1 VPLFQVCSLISLF
14 STALALLA
22 ESLYGGESPRTRTLD
37 SDIEFT
43 ALPVVLMDSAEDGQ
57 QENCEPGLTK
67 TVEYSEEAGVS
78 PPGGPFILRLCT
90 RDLPMALPSQVQEDN
105 TCAPHS
111 KVVRTSGS
119 AVFYAPVSAS
129 ETAHG
134 VVCTVAPQMQCEPA
148 VTQ

>member
-43 ALPVVLMDSAEDGQ
+43 VVLMDSAEDGQ

-78 PPGGPFILRLCT
+78 PPGGPFLLSLCT
-90 RDLPMALPSQVQEDN
+90 RDLPMALPSHGQEDD
-105 TCAPHS
+105 TCAPHF
-111 KVVRTSGS
+111 KVVRTAGS

-129 ETAHG
+129 ETVHG
-134 VVCTVAPQMQCEPA
+134 VDCTIAPQMQCEPA